1 MINKKVEDLM
11 NRSQNL
17 IKDIREYILSN
28 KNWVFYFLNPLVKTG
43 KNDLLKQTIE
53 DYPNEWEDMID
64 IVVHNF
70 NGSSAEININIDN
83 GTETPDSLKR
93 FIYLPNFD
101 DNVDRNVKLY
111 GDKINEI
118 RIANLKEQ
126 ISNYKKYLAEA
137 ENELNELLG
146 QNN

>member
-1 MINKKVEDLM
+1 MINKKVEDLL
-11 NRSQNL
+11 NRSQSIIN
-17 IKDIREYILSN
+17 DIREYILSN

-53 DYPNEWEDMID
+53 DYPDEWEDMID

-83 GTETPDSLKR
+83 GTETPDTLKR
-93 FIYLPNFD
+93 FIFLASFD
-101 DNVDRNVKLY
+101 EIVDRNVKLY
-111 GDKINEI
+111 GGKINEY
-118 RIANLKEQ
+118 RIANLREQ

-137 ENELNELLG
+137 EDELNKLLEEK
-146 QNN
+146 

>member
-1 MINKKVEDLM
+1 MINKKVKDLM

-43 KNDLLKQTIE
+43 KNDLLKQTME
-53 DYPNEWEDMID
+53 DYPEDWEDMID
-64 IVVHNF
+64 LFVHNF
-70 NGSSAEININIDN
+70 NGSSAEVSINIDN

-93 FIYLPNFD
+93 FIYLPTFD
-101 DNVDRNVKLY
+101 ENVERNVKLCA
-111 GDKINEI
+111 GKINEL
-118 RIANLKEQ
+118 RIANLREQ

-137 ENELNELLG
+137 EDELNKLLEEK
-146 QNN
+146 

>member
-53 DYPNEWEDMID
+53 DYPDEWEDMID

-83 GTETPDSLKR
+83 GTETPDTLKR
-93 FIYLPNFD
+93 FIYLATFED
-101 DNVDRNVKLY
+101 TVERNVKLY
-111 GDKINEI
+111 SGKINEL
-118 RIANLKEQ
+118 RIANLREQ
-126 ISNYKKYLAEA
+126 ISNYKKYIADAEA
-137 ENELNELLG
+137 ELNKLLKE
-146 QNN
+146 